1 MPTLKIGTR
10 TFEASNGR
18 VVREADRMFKL
29 SPERRA
35 HRLEK
40 AKTALARDAAA
51 NGANRHETSGS
62 NHPEPAHQR
71 DLTTACRCCPI
82 KLLLGEM
89 RKSAHCTF
97 NIARCIGRNADCR
110 SCILP
115 AGAEM
120 ARGG

>member
-51 NGANRHETSGS
+51 KGAKSKET
-62 NHPEPAHQR
+62 
-71 DLTTACRCCPI
+71 
-82 KLLLGEM
+82 
-89 RKSAHCTF
+89 
-97 NIARCIGRNADCR
+97 
-110 SCILP
+110 LP
-115 AGAEM
+115 ATKRAVAIILSQRISEI
-120 ARGG
+120 